1 MNEPRSRRRT
11 GPIVAG
17 SAFAA
22 LAIAGALALGVSGFG
37 NSAAGQSSDTGGTTS
52 STTTGGSSTAV
63 QLVAYTGSQPEG
75 YRLATVPQGWVVQGS
90 DAWTLVLAPADAA
103 DTDPHSFIG
112 KIAVS
117 TQAQMPTGL
126 PSESVTVDGL
136 AGHLVTMEDNTD
148 GRTLFVEQ
156 PGGGYLTVQ
165 VWDGLGWSGE
175 RIVEFAAGIEVTG
188 DAQQT
193 VG

>member
-22 LAIAGALALGVSGFG
+22 LAIAGALALGMYGYGDST
-37 NSAAGQSSDTGGTTS
+37 AGSSDTGSVTS
-52 STTTGGSSTAV
+52 SATGGSGTAV

-75 YRLATVPQGWVVQGS
+75 YKLATVPQGWVVQGS
-90 DAWTLVLAPADAA
+90 DAWSLVLAPADTA
-103 DTDPHSFIG
+103 DTDPNSLAG

-117 TQAQMPTGL
+117 TQAQMPSGL
-126 PSESVTVDGL
+126 PSESVTVNGL

-156 PGGGYLTVQ
+156 PGGGYLTIQ
-165 VWDGLGWSGE
+165 VWDGLGWTGE
-175 RIVEFAAGIEVTG
+175 QIVEFAGGIEVTG

>member
-22 LAIAGALALGVSGFG
+22 LAIAGALALGLSGYG
-37 NSAAGQSSDTGGTTS
+37 DSTAGSSDTDSVTS
-52 STTTGGSSTAV
+52 STTGGSGTAV
-63 QLVAYTGSQPEG
+63 RLVAYTGSQPEG

-90 DAWTLVLAPADAA
+90 DAWSLVLAPADTI
-103 DTDPHSFIG
+103 DTDPNSLAG

-117 TQAQMPTGL
+117 TQAQMPSGL
-126 PSESVTVDGL
+126 PSESVTVNGL

-156 PGGGYLTVQ
+156 PGGGYLTIQ
-165 VWDGLGWSGE
+165 VWDGLGWTGE